1 LIDVLVSGA
10 GPAGTVAAIVLAR
23 AGVRVRVL
31 DRARFPRDKLCGDT
45 VNPGAMAILG
55 RLGLAH
61 VTAGALPVHGMIVTD
76 GSGVRCAGRYPDDVD
91 GRALRRC
98 ALDAALVGAARREGV
113 EIEEGVLVHG
123 PELAHGRVVGLRVRH
138 PSGRDL
144 CVPARVVIAAD
155 GAASRLA
162 RALRLSS
169 HARRPR
175 RWAVGGYFSDVAAE
189 GDAGLRAAGP
199 EVQVF
204 GEMHIRR
211 GRYIG
216 IAPMPGGLTN
226 ACVVTA
232 DRIALRDPATL
243 LQSALRTDPLLCSR
257 FARARLLSRPVCL
270 GPLAVTN
277 ARASAPGLL
286 LAGDAAGFVDPMTGD
301 GLRFAFKGAE
311 LAARSAL
318 AILDRRDPLD
328 GNDSLDRA
336 RAREFAQKWRFNRA
350 LRSLV
355 GSPAAVRVAGVGA
368 TAAPWILE
376 RLIHFAG
383 DVGRQ

>member
-1 LIDVLVSGA
+1 MIDVLVSGA

-61 VTAGALPVHGMIVTD
+61 VTAGGLPVHGMIVTD
-76 GSGVRCAGRYPDDVD
+76 GSGVRCAGRYPVDVE

-113 EIEEGVLVHG
+113 EIDEGVLVQE
-123 PELAHGRVVGLRVRH
+123 PEVAHGRVVGLRVRH
-138 PSGRDL
+138 PCGRDL
-144 CVPARVVIAAD
+144 CVPARIVIAAD

-162 RALRLSS
+162 RALHLSS

-175 RWAVGGYFSDVAAE
+175 RWAVGAYFSDVAAE
-189 GDAGLRAAGP
+189 GETGLPTSGFGRT
-199 EVQVF
+199 VF

-226 ACVVTA
+226 ACVVTG
-232 DRIALRDPATL
+232 DRLALRDPATL
-243 LQSALRTDPLLCSR
+243 LESTLRADPLLRAR
-257 FARARLLSRPVCL
+257 FADARLLSRPVCL
-270 GPLAVTN
+270 GPLAVAN

-311 LAARSAL
+311 LAARSTL
-318 AILDRRDPLD
+318 AMLDRRVPLD
-328 GNDSLDRA
+328 NDTSLDRA
-336 RAREFAQKWRFNRA
+336 RAREFAVKWRFNRV

-355 GSPAAVRVAGVGA
+355 GSPAAVRVAGAGA
-368 TAAPWILE
+368 NAAPWILE

-383 DVGRQ
+383 DVGRR

>member
-10 GPAGTVAAIVLAR
+10 GPAGTIAAIVLVR

-45 VNPGAMAILG
+45 VNPGAMAFLA

-61 VTAGALPVHGMIVTD
+61 VTAGSLPVHGMIVTD
-76 GSGVRCAGRYPDDVD
+76 GSGVRCTGRYPDDVE

-113 EIEEGVLVHG
+113 EIDEGVLVHE
-123 PELAHGRVVGLRVRH
+123 PQLASGRVAGLRVRLA
-138 PSGRDL
+138 SGRDL

-162 RALRLSS
+162 RALRLSW

-175 RWAVGGYFSDVAAE
+175 RWAVGGYFSDVASDD
-189 GDAGLRAAGP
+189 GDL
-199 EVQVF
+199 F
-204 GEMHIRR
+204 GEMHIRPD
-211 GRYIG
+211 RYIG

-226 ACVVTA
+226 ACVVTG
-232 DRIALRDPATL
+232 DRVALRDPAAL
-243 LQSALRTDPLLCSR
+243 LQGTVRGDRLLRAR
-257 FARARLLSRPVCL
+257 FANARLLNRPVCF
-270 GPLAVTN
+270 GPLAVIN
-277 ARASAPGLL
+277 AKASAPGLL

-301 GLRFAFKGAE
+301 GLRFAFRGAE
-311 LAARSAL
+311 LAARTAL
-318 AILDRRDPLD
+318 EMLDRGDTVD
-328 GNDSLDRA
+328 GHDAFDRA
-336 RAREFAQKWRFNRA
+336 RTREFATKWRFNRA

-355 GSPAAVRVAGVGA
+355 GSPAATRVAAAGA
-368 TAAPWILE
+368 SVAPWILE
-376 RLIHFAG
+376 RVIRFAG
-383 DVGRQ
+383 DVGRG

>member
-1 LIDVLVSGA
+1 MIDVLVSGA

-45 VNPGAMAILG
+45 VNPGAMAILE
-55 RLGLAH
+55 RLGLGH
-61 VTAGALPVHGMIVTD
+61 VTAGSVPVRGMLVTD
-76 GSGVRCAGRYPDDVD
+76 GSGVRCTGRYPDDVE

-113 EIEEGVLVHG
+113 EIDEGVLVHE
-123 PELAHGRVVGLRVRH
+123 PELANGRVAGLRVRLA
-138 PSGRDL
+138 SGRGL

-175 RWAVGGYFSDVAAE
+175 RWAVGGYFSDVAPD
-189 GDAGLRAAGP
+189 GDGLQAPGSGFR
-199 EVQVF
+199 VF
-204 GEMHIRR
+204 GEMHVRR

-232 DRIALRDPATL
+232 DRDALRDPTTL
-243 LQSALRTDPLLCSR
+243 LQSALRGDPLLRAR
-257 FARARLLSRPVCL
+257 FADARLLSRPVSL
-270 GPLAVTN
+270 GPLAVTS

-286 LAGDAAGFVDPMTGD
+286 LDGDAAGFVDPMTGD

-311 LAARSAL
+311 LAAHAAL
-318 AILDRRDPLD
+318 TMLERGGPLD
-328 GNDSLDRA
+328 VDGSLDRA
-336 RAREFAQKWRFNRA
+336 RAREFASKWRFNRA

-355 GSPAAVRVAGVGA
+355 GSPAAIRAAAAGASV
-368 TAAPWILE
+368 APWILE
-376 RLIHFAG
+376 RVIRYAG
-383 DVGRQ
+383 DVGRG